1 MSAATAVRF
10 VASPAQDQEGTY
22 VSRTHQP
29 TDPSDSASSSV
40 TPVGKLGFR
49 GRAATPE
56 ERARVLDTFFFEGQ
70 RRRPYL
76 EQFFV
81 LMVLSAA
88 IAGFGLANDSAAVVI
103 GAMLVAPLMTPIL
116 ATAAATVQGWG
127 QRVVES
133 LAIVVGGALAAIVV
147 GLVIGLLIL
156 TLRTGLP
163 LPGEILA
170 RTGPNLIDLGIAL
183 AAGAAGGFVA
193 VRSEASGALP
203 GVGIAVALVPPLAT
217 VGITASLGEWDLA
230 FGALLLFGTNLV
242 AIIFAAGLVLV
253 AAGFAAFRGVTDQ
266 RQASIAR
273 AVVIVALVIVAIPL
287 LAHSW
292 QRLEER
298 SSTAVAV
305 EGVTEWAPEL
315 TLAGI
320 SLERSADP
328 ILVRVAVT
336 GDEPLPDPLGLARL
350 LAADFGRAVD
360 VDVVFEPVASAS
372 APDPSD

>member
-1 MSAATAVRF
+1 
-10 VASPAQDQEGTY
+10 
-22 VSRTHQP
+22 VSRTNQSA
-29 TDPSDSASSSV
+29 DPIRSASPGV
-40 TPVGKLGFR
+40 APVGKLGFR

-56 ERARVLDTFFFEGQ
+56 ERARILDTFFFEGH
-70 RRRPYL
+70 RRSPYL
-76 EQFFV
+76 WQFFV
-81 LMVLSAA
+81 LMVLSAM

-116 ATAAATVQGWG
+116 AIAAAVVQGWG
-127 QRVVES
+127 RRTVES
-133 LAIVVGGALAAIVV
+133 LAIVVGGALTAILV
-147 GLVIGLLIL
+147 GVVIGLMLL

-193 VRSEASGALP
+193 VRTEASGALP

-217 VGITASLGEWDLA
+217 IGITASLGEWDLA
-230 FGALLLFGTNLV
+230 FGALLLFATNLV
-242 AIIFAAGLVLV
+242 AMVFAAGLVLV
-253 AAGFAAFRGVTDQ
+253 AAGFAAFRGATDQ

-273 AVVIVALVIVAIPL
+273 STVIVALVIVAIPL

-298 SSTAVAV
+298 SATAVAV
-305 EGVTEWAPEL
+305 EGIAEWAPQL
-315 TLAGI
+315 TLAAV
-320 SLERSADP
+320 SVERSADP
-328 ILVRVAVT
+328 LLVRVAVT

-360 VDVVFEPVASAS
+360 VDVVFEPVINAS

>member
-1 MSAATAVRF
+1 
-10 VASPAQDQEGTY
+10 
-22 VSRTHQP
+22 VSRTNQSA
-29 TDPSDSASSSV
+29 DPVHSASSGV

-56 ERARVLDTFFFEGQ
+56 ERARILDTFFFEGD
-70 RRRPYL
+70 RRSPYL
-76 EQFFV
+76 QQFFV

-116 ATAAATVQGWG
+116 ATAAATAQGWG
-127 QRVVES
+127 RRIVES
-133 LAIVVGGALAAIVV
+133 LAIVVGGSLAAIAV
-147 GLVIGLLIL
+147 GVVIGLMQL

-163 LPGEILA
+163 LPGELLA
-170 RTGPNLIDLGIAL
+170 RTYPNLVDLGIAL

-193 VRSEASGALP
+193 VRTEASGALP

-217 VGITASLGEWDLA
+217 VGMTASLGEWDLA

-253 AAGFAAFRGVTDQ
+253 AAGFAAFRGATDQ

-273 AVVIVALVIVAIPL
+273 TLVIVALVVVAIPL

-298 SSTAVAV
+298 SATAVAV
-305 EGVTEWAPEL
+305 ESVAEWAPQL
-315 TLAGI
+315 TLAAI
-320 SLERSADP
+320 SVERSVEP

-350 LAADFGRAVD
+350 LAADYGRAVD
-360 VDVVFEPVASAS
+360 VDVVFEPVASVS